1 MRQLYCRMAKTR
13 RVARTSQQGAENN
26 PPLPPQTLAEVL
38 AQQTQILQMLAQNQI
53 QQQHPQGR
61 QGQPQLASYSEFVG
75 THPPI
80 FAKTDDPLEADSW
93 LRLMESKF
101 ELLMC
106 TEEQKTLFAA
116 HQLRGP
122 AASWWETFLAMQP
135 TGHRVPWT
143 EFRAAFTAHH
153 IPSSVVK
160 IKLRE
165 FMNLKQEDRTVQEYV
180 QIFNALARYAPDH
193 VDTDAKKKECF
204 LEGMSPKLRSRLG
217 RRFEDFN
224 QLVDDAIAMEEDLR
238 LHHLEKRKAKIIAE
252 HPGSAP
258 QRPRLNYQQMMVRPV
273 QQQNVQRPQYYRPP
287 QSQWNAIAPAPS
299 QAQPSRYPCYNCRE
313 IGHFVRNCPYPQ
325 RIAPMQTPAKG
336 QDSNQAPKKK
346 KKKRTIQT
354 GRVNQL
360 QITEAPTGIPIMTGM
375 FFAHGYPDIV
385 LFDSGASHS
394 FISSLFYSPKQ
405 SERSRA

>member
-1 MRQLYCRMAKTR
+1 MVNTR
-13 RVARTSQQGAENN
+13 RAVEISQQGAENN
-26 PPLPPQTLAEVL
+26 PLPSPQTLAEVL
-38 AQQTQILQMLAQNQI
+38 AQQAQILQMLAQNQI
-53 QQQHPQGR
+53 QQQQFQER
-61 QGQPQLASYSEFVG
+61 QGQPQTTSYSDFAG

-101 ELLMC
+101 ELLVC

-160 IKLRE
+160 IKPRE

-180 QIFNALARYAPDH
+180 QIFNALARYAPEH

-238 LHHLEKRKAKIIAE
+238 LHHLEKKE
-252 HPGSAP
+252 G
-258 QRPRLNYQQMMVRPV
+258 
-273 QQQNVQRPQYYRPP
+273 
-287 QSQWNAIAPAPS
+287 
-299 QAQPSRYPCYNCRE
+299 
-313 IGHFVRNCPYPQ
+313 
-325 RIAPMQTPAKG
+325 
-336 QDSNQAPKKK
+336 
-346 KKKRTIQT
+346 
-354 GRVNQL
+354 
-360 QITEAPTGIPIMTGM
+360 
-375 FFAHGYPDIV
+375 
-385 LFDSGASHS
+385 
-394 FISSLFYSPKQ
+394 
-405 SERSRA
+405 

>member
-80 FAKTDDPLEADSW
+80 FAKTDDALEADSW

-153 IPSSVVK
+153 NPSSVVK

-217 RRFEDFN
+217 RHSEDFN

-238 LHHLEKRKAKIIAE
+238 LHHLEK
-252 HPGSAP
+252 G
-258 QRPRLNYQQMMVRPV
+258 RL
-273 QQQNVQRPQYYRPP
+273 
-287 QSQWNAIAPAPS
+287 
-299 QAQPSRYPCYNCRE
+299 
-313 IGHFVRNCPYPQ
+313 
-325 RIAPMQTPAKG
+325 
-336 QDSNQAPKKK
+336 
-346 KKKRTIQT
+346 
-354 GRVNQL
+354 
-360 QITEAPTGIPIMTGM
+360 
-375 FFAHGYPDIV
+375 
-385 LFDSGASHS
+385 
-394 FISSLFYSPKQ
+394 
-405 SERSRA
+405 RS